1 VITAQ
6 MSSTDVVSD
15 EVLSPELKQAV
26 IEEQLQF
33 ASDISIFFAAV
44 FFMFLAF
51 YIIFS
56 MNDISMRVVKRSSLK
71 MRLDYCVTVNLY
83 ICFFSCLFNTI
94 QLADWD
100 DVEIP
105 DVNSTLD
112 LARPIEWIL
121 TCPLMQICLVVVGGE
136 KVKES
141 RAVWA
146 PLCSAII
153 LCWGTASALAPW
165 QAMKLLCYI
174 VGAGFFLILCSLMN
188 ETIRE
193 STNGME
199 SLCSGQSNVRALT
212 MLVVLTWIPFPIWYA
227 LSPEG
232 FNIIQNAPLMRIAV
246 SFLNIIS
253 KGTFTLF
260 LLRLRANEKLTL
272 SLKAEGQVDKS
283 GNTYDKLS
291 RDSYSGRL
299 VAETLRS
306 IGRMDE
312 TEAIMK
318 LLDSHMVTTLGDI
331 LVLTP
336 EYCEQIGL
344 PWTFVYA
351 FKEQYRRSQ
360 VNNADVWDLKHA
372 ANRVPAYNAEPHS
385 PMGQYN
391 FSVSP
396 AAPHIARNPAKL
408 AKVLGEHTNMI
419 EDHIV
424 DCSTNDTARTPASVI
439 DRGNGYASSSNGAH
453 SPDGRDG
460 GDIQALV
467 RAMEPNSEGQERM
480 IERLN
485 DIVNAR
491 VMESLNSQLRKHRM
505 QLEDNPAGAPNK
517 RTDPSSDFSDLRK
530 P

>member
-1 VITAQ
+1 
-6 MSSTDVVSD
+6 
-15 EVLSPELKQAV
+15 
-26 IEEQLQF
+26 
-33 ASDISIFFAAV
+33 
-44 FFMFLAF
+44 
-51 YIIFS
+51 
-56 MNDISMRVVKRSSLK
+56 MRGVKRSSLK
-71 MRLDYCVTVNLY
+71 MRLDYWVAIHLY
-83 ICFFSCLFNTI
+83 ICFFSCLFNVI
-94 QLADWD
+94 QLAEWD
-100 DVEIP
+100 DVKIP
-105 DVNSTLD
+105 SANATLD
-112 LARPIEWIL
+112 LARPVEWIL

-141 RAVWA
+141 RAVSA
-146 PLCSAII
+146 PLVSAII
-153 LCWGTASALAPW
+153 LIWGTASALAPW
-165 QAMKLLCYI
+165 QSMKLLCYI

-260 LLRLRANEKLTL
+260 LIRLRSNEKLTL

-372 ANRVPAYNAEPHS
+372 ANRVPAYNAEPNS

-396 AAPHIARNPAKL
+396 AAPHIAR
-408 AKVLGEHTNMI
+408 
-419 EDHIV
+419 
-424 DCSTNDTARTPASVI
+424 TPASVI
-439 DRGNGYASSSNGAH
+439 DRGNGYASSSSGRVD

>member
-1 VITAQ
+1 
-6 MSSTDVVSD
+6 
-15 EVLSPELKQAV
+15 
-26 IEEQLQF
+26 
-33 ASDISIFFAAV
+33 
-44 FFMFLAF
+44 
-51 YIIFS
+51 
-56 MNDISMRVVKRSSLK
+56 MRGVKRSSLK
-71 MRLDYCVTVNLY
+71 MRLDYCVTINLY
-83 ICFFSCLFNTI
+83 ICFFSCLFNVI
-94 QLADWD
+94 QLAEWD
-100 DVEIP
+100 DVQIP
-105 DVNSTLD
+105 SVNATLD

-121 TCPLMQICLVVVGGE
+121 TCPLMQVCLVVVGGE
-136 KVKES
+136 RVRES
-141 RAVWA
+141 RAVSA
-146 PLCSAII
+146 PLTSAII

-165 QAMKLLCYI
+165 QVMKLLCYLM
-174 VGAGFFLILCSLMN
+174 GAGFFLILCGLMN

-193 STNGME
+193 STNGLE
-199 SLCSGQSNVRALT
+199 SLCSGTSSVRSLT

-232 FNIIQNAPLMRIAV
+232 FNIIKNAPMMRIAV
-246 SFLNIIS
+246 AFLNVIS
-253 KGTFTLF
+253 KGTFTLY
-260 LLRLRANEKLTL
+260 LMRLRSNEKLTI
-272 SLKAEGQVDKS
+272 SLKAEGSITGAKV
-283 GNTYDKLS
+283 GEEKLS

-312 TEAIMK
+312 TEPILK
-318 LLDSHMVTTLGDI
+318 LLDAHMITSLGDI

-372 ANRVPAYNAEPHS
+372 ANRVPAYNAEPNS

-391 FSVSP
+391 FTVSP
-396 AAPHIARNPAKL
+396 AAPHIARN
-408 AKVLGEHTNMI
+408 
-419 EDHIV
+419 
-424 DCSTNDTARTPASVI
+424 PASVI
-439 DRGNGYASSSNGAH
+439 DRGNGYASSSSGRVD

>member
-1 VITAQ
+1 
-6 MSSTDVVSD
+6 MSAT
-15 EVLSPELKQAV
+15 EEEGVLSPELRQAV

-33 ASDISIFFAAV
+33 ASNISIFFAAV

-56 MNDISMRVVKRSSLK
+56 QNDISMRVVKRSSLK
-71 MRLDYCVTVNLY
+71 MRLDYCVTINLY
-83 ICFFSCLFNTI
+83 ICFFSCLFNVI
-94 QLADWD
+94 QLAEWD

-105 DVNSTLD
+105 SVNSTLD

-136 KVKES
+136 RVKES
-141 RAVWA
+141 RAVSA
-146 PLCSAII
+146 PMTSAII

-165 QAMKLLCYI
+165 TTVKVLCYI
-174 VGAGFFLILCSLMN
+174 CGAFCFLLLCSLMN

-193 STNGME
+193 STNGLE
-199 SLCSGQSNVRALT
+199 SLCSGSSSVRSLT
-212 MLVVLTWIPFPIWYA
+212 LLVVFTWVPFPIWYA

-232 FNIIQNAPLMRIAV
+232 FNIIKNAPLMRIAV
-246 SFLNIIS
+246 AFLNVIS
-253 KGTFTLF
+253 KGTFILF
-260 LLRLRANEKLTL
+260 LMRLRSNEKLTI
-272 SLKAEGQVDKS
+272 SLKAEGTVVAS
-283 GNTYDKLS
+283 TEDKLG
-291 RDSYSGRL
+291 RDSYGGRL
-299 VAETLRS
+299 VAETLRA
-306 IGRMDE
+306 IGRMEE
-312 TEAIMK
+312 TETILK
-318 LLDSHMVTTLGDI
+318 LLDAHMITSLGDI

-351 FKEQYRRSQ
+351 FKEQYRKSQ

-372 ANRVPAYNAEPHS
+372 ANRVPAYNAEPNS

-439 DRGNGYASSSNGAH
+439 DRGNGYASSSSGRVD

>member
-1 VITAQ
+1 
-6 MSSTDVVSD
+6 
-15 EVLSPELKQAV
+15 
-26 IEEQLQF
+26 
-33 ASDISIFFAAV
+33 
-44 FFMFLAF
+44 
-51 YIIFS
+51 
-56 MNDISMRVVKRSSLK
+56 MRGVKRSSLK
-71 MRLDYCVTVNLY
+71 MRLDYCVTINLY
-83 ICFFSCLFNTI
+83 ICFFSCLFNVI
-94 QLADWD
+94 QLAEWD
-100 DVEIP
+100 DVQIP
-105 DVNSTLD
+105 SVNSTLD

-121 TCPLMQICLVVVGGE
+121 TCPLMQICLVVLGGE
-136 KVKES
+136 RVRES
-141 RAVWA
+141 RAVSA
-146 PLCSAII
+146 PLTSAII

-165 QAMKLLCYI
+165 QVMKLLCYLM
-174 VGAGFFLILCSLMN
+174 GAGFFLILCGLMN

-193 STNGME
+193 STNGLE
-199 SLCSGQSNVRALT
+199 SLCSGTSSVRSLT

-232 FNIIQNAPLMRIAV
+232 FNIIKNAPMMRIAV
-246 SFLNIIS
+246 AFLNVIS
-253 KGTFTLF
+253 KGTSTLY
-260 LLRLRANEKLTL
+260 LMRLRSNEKLTI
-272 SLKAEGQVDKS
+272 SLKAEGSMTGAKV
-283 GNTYDKLS
+283 GEEKLS

-306 IGRMDE
+306 IGRMDG
-312 TEAIMK
+312 TEPILK
-318 LLDSHMVTTLGDI
+318 LLDAHMITSLGDI

-360 VNNADVWDLKHA
+360 VQNADVWDLKHA
-372 ANRVPAYNAEPHS
+372 ANRVPAYNAEPNS

-396 AAPHIARNPAKL
+396 AAPHIAR
-408 AKVLGEHTNMI
+408 
-419 EDHIV
+419 
-424 DCSTNDTARTPASVI
+424 TPASVI
-439 DRGNGYASSSNGAH
+439 DRGNGYASSSSGRVD